1 MILAIKLGV
10 SAIVFVACFF
20 WRHAVMVKQTAGAS
34 DANDKEIQ
42 KQYKKKKKT
51 AVLGYGHIGLVF
63 RQHDHFTDQRWIWKC
78 GNRI

>member
-42 KQYKKKKKT
+42 KQYKKKKRLPFWGMVISGWFFVST
-51 AVLGYGHIGLVF
+51 IISQISGGFVILAI
-63 RQHDHFTDQRWIWKC
+63 
-78 GNRI
+78 